1 MQAAISSHLQATAGQ
16 RLVVLA
22 SADRHIVK
30 PWLSTRLAFSAPVP
44 EPGPV
49 DATLVGG
56 RIDSLEGRS
65 VAAVV
70 YRQRDHIVDAF
81 VWPTA
86 DEDTPSPRP
95 HCADSTS
102 VIGLAAECA
111 TAWCRTCLA
120 RNL

>member
-1 MQAAISSHLQATAGQ
+1 LVLSGRNLALWQPGRGERLMQAAVCSHLQATARH
-16 RLVVLA
+16 RLVDLA

-30 PWLSTRLAFSAPVP
+30 PCLSTRLPFSTPVP

-70 YRQRDHIVDAF
+70 YRQRDYIV
-81 VWPTA
+81 
-86 DEDTPSPRP
+86 
-95 HCADSTS
+95 
-102 VIGLAAECA
+102 
-111 TAWCRTCLA
+111 TCLE

>member
-1 MQAAISSHLQATAGQ
+1 MQAAVSSHLQATARQ
-16 RLVVLA
+16 RLVDLP

-30 PWLSTRLAFSAPVP
+30 PPRLPLSTPVP

-70 YRQRDHIVDAF
+70 YRQRDYIV
-81 VWPTA
+81 
-86 DEDTPSPRP
+86 
-95 HCADSTS
+95 
-102 VIGLAAECA
+102 
-111 TAWCRTCLA
+111 TCLE